1 MAMLCIIRRHSPVAD
16 RHTMSAEKE
25 LKKQTNKPGHGKFLH
40 YSASKDLLFFSEPEL
55 KTKSKLQICK
65 SNPHSVKAT

>member
-1 MAMLCIIRRHSPVAD
+1 
-16 RHTMSAEKE
+16 MSAEKE
-25 LKKQTNKPGHGKFLH
+25 FLKKTNKPGHGKFLH

-55 KTKSKLQICK
+55 KMKSKLQICK